1 MYAASPIKKSLQMVL
16 IDDYRLSMTFL
27 IAMQKVVG
35 SNPISRF
42 TRKPALERAFVVQ
55 APQTGNQ
62 TIPSYRL
69 HFGH

>member
-1 MYAASPIKKSLQMVL
+1 
-16 IDDYRLSMTFL
+16 
-27 IAMQKVVG
+27 MQKVVG

-42 TRKPALERAFVVQ
+42 NANPLHFGRLTLPGEY
-55 APQTGNQ
+55 Q